1 MAAASNDGEGDAAEL
16 AGGEGGAKSA
26 PPRPVLELSEPLR
39 PVVDSPAAVRAAAA
53 SLAAGSGP
61 VAVDTERA
69 SGYRYGSRACLV
81 QLRRAGAGTWLVD
94 PLAVPDL
101 HPLAAVLAGP
111 EWVLHAASQDLPCLT
126 ELGLSPQRLF
136 DTELAGRLAGFE
148 RVGLAAMCERIL
160 GVHLEKGFSAA
171 DWSTRPLPGPWLRY
185 AALDVE
191 PLAQLR
197 EALVAELAEQGK
209 LGWATEEFAALA
221 AAPPAAP
228 RSEPWRRLSGLH
240 QVRGAR
246 RLGVARALWEA
257 RDDLAR
263 RRDLAPGRVLSD
275 AVIVRLARDLPASI
289 EAVAATPGL
298 QGPRIRRTVPHW
310 WSAIQ
315 RGSALA
321 EAELPR
327 AGGDPDEVPP
337 ANRWPERNP
346 PAAARLGAARAAL
359 GALAER
365 HRLPVENL
373 LEPAAVRRL
382 AWNPPGTGGQPPDV
396 ADVVRALSAG
406 GARRWQVELT
416 AAALAA
422 ALAEPTAE
430 TAPVGAVPAG
440 GTPAGAVPAGG
451 TPAGAVPAAD
461 ITRLTPSPPQAAG

>member
-1 MAAASNDGEGDAAEL
+1 MAAGSNDAATGAVEL
-16 AGGEGGAKSA
+16 AGGGSDEETAA
-26 PPRPVLELSEPLR
+26 VRPVLELAEPLR

-53 SLAAGSGP
+53 SLAAGTGP

-94 PLAVPDL
+94 PLAVPEL
-101 HPLAAVLAGP
+101 QPLAEALAEP
-111 EWVLHAASQDLPCLT
+111 EWVLHAASQDLPCLA
-126 ELGLSPQRLF
+126 ELGLAPRRLF

-148 RVGLAAMCERIL
+148 RVGLAAMCDRVL

-171 DWSTRPLPGPWLRY
+171 DWSTRPLPDPWLRY

-197 EALVAELAEQGK
+197 EALRAELAEQGK

-257 RDDLAR
+257 RDELAR

-275 AVIVRLARDLPASI
+275 AVIVRLARDLPTSI

-315 RGSALA
+315 RGRALV
-321 EAELPR
+321 ETELPR

-373 LEPAAVRRL
+373 LEPALVRRL
-382 AWNPPGTGGQPPDV
+382 AWNPPGTGEQLPDV
-396 ADVVRALSAG
+396 AGVGRALAAG
-406 GARRWQVELT
+406 GARAWQVELT
-416 AAALAA
+416 AEVLAA
-422 ALAEPTAE
+422 ALAEPA
-430 TAPVGAVPAG
+430 
-440 GTPAGAVPAGG
+440 AGAPPAD
-451 TPAGAVPAAD
+451 D
-461 ITRLTPSPPQAAG
+461 ITRLTASPPLGAG